1 MSSDTEP
8 VLRLTQEAY
17 DQLSLVTEEDPNLWS
32 NPNTDFGAVLASRGM
47 TAFTEETGAFSTRPI
62 SLAPVTGVP
71 PSRADGQALDFY
83 NSLEGMT
90 VRVATDGLMWAW
102 MTHFKLHKY
111 SIARWPSRQNIK
123 ASNHAKN
130 HWFVTDD
137 SDALR
142 KWNTASRTWWI
153 AHMAITASDTSG
165 GAFTDKEAIEHLATY
180 PRHYHNMLDSNF
192 SRHPLVYSELLR
204 ALMSEARGISGIGS
218 DQIWKKLNLT
228 SGTLLLDGLTREQI
242 RLLIGKH
249 VEDIMSN
256 PGYVADRTR
265 LRNRTPFRVLSLG
278 AGVQSSCLAL
288 MAERGDYG
296 LSKPDLAIF
305 ADTGWEPP
313 AVYEHLDWLRSQLSY
328 EVITVNSGNIRDN
341 ILEGKMADGSQ
352 FLGIPAFLINP
363 DGSTGVLRRQ
373 CTTHYKTK
381 PIHNHLRERLGIPA
395 RRRAPVGTQ
404 VEMWL
409 GISTDE
415 ALRQKADREE
425 WVTKRYPL
433 IELGFNR
440 GQLLDWFNRNYPDRY
455 LPTSS
460 CIGCPYHNDS
470 VWKHLKEND
479 PKSFQ
484 DAAFVD
490 QALRN
495 LPATR
500 GSVRGEAFLHGSRKP
515 LLEVDFSE
523 VTSYDN
529 LMIEEC
535 EGLCGI

>member
-1 MSSDTEP
+1 
-8 VLRLTQEAY
+8 
-17 DQLSLVTEEDPNLWS
+17 
-32 NPNTDFGAVLASRGM
+32 
-47 TAFTEETGAFSTRPI
+47 
-62 SLAPVTGVP
+62 
-71 PSRADGQALDFY
+71 
-83 NSLEGMT
+83 
-90 VRVATDGLMWAW
+90 
-102 MTHFKLHKY
+102 
-111 SIARWPSRQNIK
+111 
-123 ASNHAKN
+123 
-130 HWFVTDD
+130 
-137 SDALR
+137 
-142 KWNTASRTWWI
+142 
-153 AHMAITASDTSG
+153 
-165 GAFTDKEAIEHLATY
+165 
-180 PRHYHNMLDSNF
+180 
-192 SRHPLVYSELLR
+192 
-204 ALMSEARGISGIGS
+204 
-218 DQIWKKLNLT
+218 
-228 SGTLLLDGLTREQI
+228 
-242 RLLIGKH
+242 
-249 VEDIMSN
+249 
-256 PGYVADRTR
+256 
-265 LRNRTPFRVLSLG
+265 
-278 AGVQSSCLAL
+278 
-288 MAERGDYG
+288 
-296 LSKPDLAIF
+296 
-305 ADTGWEPP
+305 
-313 AVYEHLDWLRSQLSY
+313 
-328 EVITVNSGNIRDN
+328 
-341 ILEGKMADGSQ
+341 MADGSQ

-363 DGSTGVLRRQ
+363 DGSTGLLRRQ

-381 PIHNHLRERLGIPA
+381 PIHNYLRERLGIPA
-395 RRRAPVGTQ
+395 RCRAPVGTQ

-440 GQLLDWFNRNYPDRY
+440 GQLLDWFNRNYPGRY

-529 LMIEEC
+529 RMIEEC